1 MESTQLENI
10 EISADSSKAND
21 HGEARDEI
29 EIGKKEIP
37 PEEEDEEEDED
48 DTDDITETSSSV
60 TDKSSINDDVVKI
73 LQPHSLL
80 PKPEAPR
87 GLSNPNNNN
96 DDDNDMSLITGAS
109 SIGKFIRERSNEFS
123 VAIVKRLSSLK
134 ENSNDDKDKDK
145 DKDKD
150 NENDVTQFDLSG
162 LKVIVKQKNDMEL
175 KGRISFFS
183 RSNCRDSTAVR
194 RFFREKGLKYVE
206 INIDVYPERE
216 KELVERTGTS
226 SVPQIFFNDKLFGGL
241 VALNSLRNSGGFDQ
255 RVKEMLST
263 KCPSDDAAPASPVYG
278 FDDQEE
284 ESTDEMVSIV
294 KVLRQRL
301 PIQDRLMKMKIVKNC
316 FSGREMVEVLIH
328 HFDCGRKKAV
338 YIGLQLGRKHF
349 IHHVFGEND
358 FEDGNHFYRFL
369 EHEPFIPKCFN
380 FRGSINDS
388 EPKPAT
394 MIAQRLTKIMTA
406 ILESYASDDRRHVD
420 YTAISNSEEFRRY
433 VNLVQELHRV
443 NLLALSENEKLAFF
457 LNLYNAMVIH
467 AVIRIGCPEGVI
479 DRRFFFSDFQ
489 YLVGGYPYSL
499 NIISHGILR
508 NNRRAPYSLVKPFGT
523 GDKRLELAPAKVNPL
538 VHFGLCNGTRSSP
551 TVRFFSPE
559 GVESELRC
567 AAREFFQG
575 DGMEVD
581 LEKRTVYLTRIIKWC
596 SVDFGNDKEILKWI
610 LNYLDATKSGLL
622 THLLGDGGP
631 INIVYQDYNW
641 SLNS

>member
-29 EIGKKEIP
+29 EIEKREIP
-37 PEEEDEEEDED
+37 LEEEDEEEDED

-60 TDKSSINDDVVKI
+60 TDKSSINDDVEN
-73 LQPHSLL
+73 S
-80 PKPEAPR
+80 
-87 GLSNPNNNN
+87 N
-96 DDDNDMSLITGAS
+96 DDKDKDKDKDNENDVTQ
-109 SIGKFIRERSNEFS
+109 FD
-123 VAIVKRLSSLK
+123 LSGLK
-134 ENSNDDKDKDK
+134 ENSNDDKDK

-284 ESTDEMVSIV
+284 ESTDEMISIV

-581 LEKRTVYLTRIIKWC
+581 LEKRTVC

-622 THLLGDGGP
+622 THLLGMEAQLILYTRTTIG
-631 INIVYQDYNW
+631 
-641 SLNS
+641 L

>member
-10 EISADSSKAND
+10 EISADSLKTND

-29 EIGKKEIP
+29 EIEKREIP
-37 PEEEDEEEDED
+37 LEEDEEEEEEED

-60 TDKSSINDDVVKI
+60 TDKSSINNDDVVKI

-87 GLSNPNNNN
+87 GLSNPENNNN
-96 DDDNDMSLITGAS
+96 DNDNDMSLIPGAS

-145 DKDKD
+145 D

-162 LKVIVKQKNDMEL
+162 LKVIVKHKNDMEL

-226 SVPQIFFNDKLFGGL
+226 SVPQIFFNDNLFGGL

-301 PIQDRLMKMKIVKNC
+301 PIQDRLMKLKIVKNC
-316 FSGREMVEVLIH
+316 FSGREMVEVLIN
-328 HFDCGRKKAV
+328 HFDCGRKKV
-338 YIGLQLGRKHF
+338 LPQF
-349 IHHVFGEND
+349 
-358 FEDGNHFYRFL
+358 
-369 EHEPFIPKCFN
+369 
-380 FRGSINDS
+380 SI
-388 EPKPAT
+388 
-394 MIAQRLTKIMTA
+394 L
-406 ILESYASDDRRHVD
+406 
-420 YTAISNSEEFRRY
+420 NSTQFTTIIT
-433 VNLVQELHRV
+433 
-443 NLLALSENEKLAFF
+443 LLL
-457 LNLYNAMVIH
+457 
-467 AVIRIGCPEGVI
+467 
-479 DRRFFFSDFQ
+479 FFFS
-489 YLVGGYPYSL
+489 
-499 NIISHGILR
+499 
-508 NNRRAPYSLVKPFGT
+508 
-523 GDKRLELAPAKVNPL
+523 
-538 VHFGLCNGTRSSP
+538 
-551 TVRFFSPE
+551 FF
-559 GVESELRC
+559 
-567 AAREFFQG
+567 
-575 DGMEVD
+575 
-581 LEKRTVYLTRIIKWC
+581 
-596 SVDFGNDKEILKWI
+596 
-610 LNYLDATKSGLL
+610 
-622 THLLGDGGP
+622 
-631 INIVYQDYNW
+631 
-641 SLNS
+641 

>member
-21 HGEARDEI
+21 HGEAQHEI
-29 EIGKKEIP
+29 EIKKGEIP
-37 PEEEDEEEDED
+37 LEEEEEEEEEEDED

-96 DDDNDMSLITGAS
+96 NDDDDDNDMSLITGAS

-145 DKDKD
+145 DKG
-150 NENDVTQFDLSG
+150 NEDDVTQFDLSG

-241 VALNSLRNSGGFDQ
+241 VALNSLRNSGGFDR

-328 HFDCGRKKAV
+328 HFDCGRKKV
-338 YIGLQLGRKHF
+338 LPQF
-349 IHHVFGEND
+349 
-358 FEDGNHFYRFL
+358 
-369 EHEPFIPKCFN
+369 
-380 FRGSINDS
+380 S
-388 EPKPAT
+388 
-394 MIAQRLTKIMTA
+394 
-406 ILESYASDDRRHVD
+406 
-420 YTAISNSEEFRRY
+420 
-433 VNLVQELHRV
+433 
-443 NLLALSENEKLAFF
+443 F
-457 LNLYNAMVIH
+457 LNSTLIH
-467 AVIRIGCPEGVI
+467 
-479 DRRFFFSDFQ
+479 
-489 YLVGGYPYSL
+489 YYYHL
-499 NIISHGILR
+499 II
-508 NNRRAPYSLVKPFGT
+508 
-523 GDKRLELAPAKVNPL
+523 
-538 VHFGLCNGTRSSP
+538 
-551 TVRFFSPE
+551 
-559 GVESELRC
+559 
-567 AAREFFQG
+567 
-575 DGMEVD
+575 
-581 LEKRTVYLTRIIKWC
+581 III
-596 SVDFGNDKEILKWI
+596 F
-610 LNYLDATKSGLL
+610 
-622 THLLGDGGP
+622 
-631 INIVYQDYNW
+631 
-641 SLNS
+641 

>member
-29 EIGKKEIP
+29 EIEKREIP
-37 PEEEDEEEDED
+37 LEEEDEEEDED

-96 DDDNDMSLITGAS
+96 NDDDDDNDMSLITGAS

-134 ENSNDDKDKDK
+134 ENSNDDKDK

-284 ESTDEMVSIV
+284 ESTDEMISIV

-349 IHHVFGEND
+349 IHHVFG
-358 FEDGNHFYRFL
+358 
-369 EHEPFIPKCFN
+369 
-380 FRGSINDS
+380 
-388 EPKPAT
+388 
-394 MIAQRLTKIMTA
+394 
-406 ILESYASDDRRHVD
+406 
-420 YTAISNSEEFRRY
+420 Y